1 MGERDRMPQK
11 HDA

>member
-1 MGERDRMPQK
+1 MDQRDRMPQK